1 MTWTPLDEQEFLL
14 ENDDRRNNQENDQEN
29 DQENERDIVIA
40 VDRVSKKFCRD
51 LKTSLFYGVQDIA
64 TELGGGRRKSDR
76 LRKGEFWALKAV
88 SFTLR
93 RGEALGLI
101 GANGAGKS
109 TLLRILSGLI
119 KPDTGSV
126 MVDGRLA
133 PLIALG
139 AGFNPI
145 LTGRENIYANMSI
158 LGLSTQA
165 IKRRF
170 DDVVDFAEL
179 WEAIDAPV
187 QSYSSGMAARL
198 GFACAIHVEPEILL
212 IDEVLAV
219 GDIKFKMKCHQ
230 RLKKLRENGTAFILV
245 SHSAHNVM
253 NVCPSSVY
261 LAKGELVAAGRT
273 EAVIRQYETDLC
285 LAGSDEATGVLTLP
299 EKPPHESLGIDIR
312 SICFKDL
319 QGNILPELYTG
330 EPACLSVECHSY
342 VEVEAANLGVMIK
355 SLSGEQDL
363 VLYLTAAADSEPLS
377 LRPGSAE
384 IQLQLPH
391 CGLVP
396 GIYSAKIYL
405 REGVYSF
412 DMVPSFRFKVQS
424 DRTVSRCLFYQPR
437 QWRVVQSTRR
447 MGQSLKAGA
456 FADDSPTP

>member
-1 MTWTPLDEQEFLL
+1 MNWTPLDEQDSLPAT
-14 ENDDRRNNQENDQEN
+14 DDRDL
-29 DQENERDIVIA
+29 VIA

-51 LKTSLFYGVQDIA
+51 LKTSLFYGMQDIL
-64 TELGGGRRKSDR
+64 TELGGGQRRSDR
-76 LRKGEFWALKAV
+76 LRKREFWALKDV

-126 MVDGRLA
+126 MVDGRVA

-165 IKRRF
+165 IQRRF
-170 DDVVDFAEL
+170 DEVVDFAEL

-230 RLKKLRENGTAFILV
+230 RLSKLRENGTAFILV
-245 SHSAHNVM
+245 SHNAHNVM
-253 NVCPSSVY
+253 NVCPVSVY
-261 LAKGELVAAGRT
+261 LSKGELVAAGKT
-273 EAVIRQYETDLC
+273 EAVILQYETDLC
-285 LAGSDEATGVLTLP
+285 LAGSDEVTGVLSLP
-299 EKPPHESLGIDIR
+299 EKSRHESLGVDIR

-319 QGNILPELYTG
+319 QGNVLSEVLTG
-330 EPACLSVECHSY
+330 EAACLSVECQSY
-342 VEVEAANLGVMIK
+342 VNVEAANLGVLIK

-363 VLYLTAAADSEPLS
+363 VLYLTATGDNAPLS
-377 LRPGSAE
+377 IHPGKAE

-396 GIYSAKIYL
+396 GVYSAKIYL

-412 DMVPSFRFKVQS
+412 DMVQSFRFRVQS
-424 DRTVSRCLFYQPR
+424 HRTISRCLFYQPR
-437 QWRVVQSTRR
+437 QWRVIQPTQVLG
-447 MGQSLKAGA
+447 MSLKNGA
-456 FADDSPTP
+456 FANDNDIPTP